1 MESVTEKFLRYVKVD
16 TQSDELSETFP
27 STKKQFNLAGMLV
40 EELKNMGVSD
50 VYFDEKYCYVYAKIP
65 ANTEKTNYTGNADS
79 TCVSETT
86 GIGFISHMDTSP
98 EVSGEGVNP
107 KIVKNYDGKDIFLGE
122 ENDRKYVL
130 SPAVFPELKDYIGK
144 DLVTTDGKTLL
155 GADDKAGV
163 AEIMAMAEYFLDNPQ
178 IKHPDIYIA
187 FTPDEEVGGGMDH
200 FDVKRFGAKYAYTVD
215 GGGIGELEYEN
226 FNAASAKI
234 EIQGRNVPPGYAKDK
249 MINAIQVACELN
261 ALLPSWERPEHTEG
275 YDGFYHCIALNGTVD
290 QAQIS
295 YIVRDHDS
303 ARFEARKNYMQECV
317 DLLVRKYGEGVL
329 TLTLKDSYYNMRKMV
344 EPHPQVIDKAI
355 EAMKMAG
362 VEPLVKPIRGG
373 TDGARLSF
381 MGLPCPNIFTGGM
394 NFHGRY
400 EYCSLTTMHKAMQV
414 ILNLAQLWTK

>member
-65 ANTEKTNYTGNADS
+65 ANTEKTNYTCNADS
-79 TCVSETT
+79 TCVPETT

-107 KIVKNYDGKDIFLGE
+107 KIIKNYDGKDIFLGE

-163 AEIMAMAEYFLDNPQ
+163 AEIMAMVEYFLDNPQ

-215 GGGIGELEYEN
+215 GGGIDELEYEN
-226 FNAASAKI
+226 FNAASAVI
-234 EIQGRNVPPGYAKDK
+234 EFTGQSVHPGEAKDK
-249 MINAIQVACELN
+249 MVNASRLDIEF
-261 ALLPSWERPEHTEG
+261 
-275 YDGFYHCIALNGTVD
+275 D
-290 QAQIS
+290 AQIP
-295 YIVRDHDS
+295 
-303 ARFEARKNYMQECV
+303 EN
-317 DLLVRKYGEGVL
+317 
-329 TLTLKDSYYNMRKMV
+329 
-344 EPHPQVIDKAI
+344 
-355 EAMKMAG
+355 
-362 VEPLVKPIRGG
+362 
-373 TDGARLSF
+373 
-381 MGLPCPNIFTGGM
+381 
-394 NFHGRY
+394 
-400 EYCSLTTMHKAMQV
+400 
-414 ILNLAQLWTK
+414 

>member
-1 MESVTEKFLRYVKVD
+1 MESVTEKFLKYVKVD

-79 TCVSETT
+79 ICVPETT

-122 ENDRKYVL
+122 ENGRKYVL

-226 FNAASAKI
+226 FNAASAVI
-234 EIQGRNVPPGYAKDK
+234 EFTGQSVHPGEAKDK
-249 MINAIQVACELN
+249 MVNASRLAIEFDAQIPEN
-261 ALLPSWERPEHTEG
+261 ERPEYTSG
-275 YDGFYHCIALNGTVD
+275 YEGFYHLTDMQGSVEHAVLK
-290 QAQIS
+290 
-295 YIVRDHDS
+295 YILRDHD
-303 ARFEARKNYMQECV
+303 RDLFEKKKDIIKKAAESINME
-317 DLLVRKYGEGVL
+317 YGEGTASYVI
-329 TLTLKDSYYNMRKMV
+329 KDQYYNMKEKLEDAMFL
-344 EPHPQVIDKAI
+344 I
-355 EAMKMAG
+355 EDAKNAMEELGIVPKIN
-362 VEPLVKPIRGG
+362 PIRGG
-373 TDGARLSF
+373 TDGARLSY
-381 MGLPCPNIFTGGM
+381 MGVPCPNICTGGH
-394 NFHGRY
+394 NYHGRY
-400 EYCSLTTMHKAMQV
+400 EYCCIQSMEKITELLIK
-414 ILNLAQLWTK
+414 LAKRGE

>member
-122 ENDRKYVL
+122 ENNRKYVL

-226 FNAASAKI
+226 FNAASAVI
-234 EIQGRNVPPGYAKDK
+234 ELTGQSVHPGEAKDK
-249 MINAIQVACELN
+249 MVNASRQ
-261 ALLPSWERPEHTEG
+261 
-275 YDGFYHCIALNGTVD
+275 
-290 QAQIS
+290 
-295 YIVRDHDS
+295 
-303 ARFEARKNYMQECV
+303 
-317 DLLVRKYGEGVL
+317 
-329 TLTLKDSYYNMRKMV
+329 
-344 EPHPQVIDKAI
+344 
-355 EAMKMAG
+355 
-362 VEPLVKPIRGG
+362 
-373 TDGARLSF
+373 
-381 MGLPCPNIFTGGM
+381 
-394 NFHGRY
+394 
-400 EYCSLTTMHKAMQV
+400 
-414 ILNLAQLWTK
+414 